1 MANFSLTPLAA
12 ARNGT
17 DRGVTSA
24 VTLTLHS
31 VIPGRR
37 GSGEPGI
44 PRLRRGIPGSPFG
57 RPGMTLSESD
67 VGDITLARTRNLEVA
82 ARDSQMCNCTSEFAS
97 FEAPRNDQGR
107 ADTNK

>member
-17 DRGVTSA
+17 GKRSRGVTSA

-44 PRLRRGIPGSPFG
+44 PSTARIPGSPFG

-67 VGDITLARTRNLEVA
+67 VGDITLTGDGDTDPKPAKNHPLGTMLI
-82 ARDSQMCNCTSEFAS
+82 SC
-97 FEAPRNDQGR
+97 APH
-107 ADTNK
+107 KK

>member
-1 MANFSLTPLAA
+1 M
-12 ARNGT
+12 
-17 DRGVTSA
+17 VTSV

-67 VGDITLARTRNLEVA
+67 VGDITLASGALCIVGSGFGHRRETFATFESYMERV
-82 ARDSQMCNCTSEFAS
+82 DSQGL
-97 FEAPRNDQGR
+97 GR
-107 ADTNK
+107 TDLYER